1 MVKNPL
7 DNAEDIRDKG
17 LIPGSVRSLRAGQGN
32 PLSILA
38 WRIPLDRKAWH
49 VIVHIVEKT
58 WTRFTRRA
66 RARAPGHP
74 ARPLG
79 AAPLVFPSASRS
91 LFSHLPVPRPRRLIQ
106 CLVINLAFQNGQRA
120 G

>member
-58 WTRFTRRA
+58 WTRFKGLIIIYA
-66 RARAPGHP
+66 MVNIWAII
-74 ARPLG
+74 LFCYF
-79 AAPLVFPSASRS
+79 LYQS
-91 LFSHLPVPRPRRLIQ
+91 LPY
-106 CLVINLAFQNGQRA
+106 
-120 G
+120 